1 MASWQLFA
9 DLIGEAQVCFQ
20 QADQGSRHYGK
31 IARATGFYSGKLKD
45 LLGDNRPYFDWII
58 AHYNEDGHLQAHI
71 VPPLTLF
78 HCAFPARPAR
88 PQHHKNTDL
97 VMANL
102 ASKGA
107 YTAAVQNELRKEG
120 FLLQLLRRCEN
131 TPDGRAF
138 RKRLVSTDT
147 ATTKSIKID
156 EVRSAANAAYTQR
169 NYIGKGNRGST

>member
-58 AHYNEDGHLQAHI
+58 AHYNEDGMRAKWVAAGIQ
-71 VPPLTLF
+71 F
-78 HCAFPARPAR
+78 RPARPAR